1 MRLLKADLKH
11 FVTNLFYISYQDDV
25 KVLQKITNPQT
36 YSKFLRPHH
45 KGNDSKFIQSPEP
58 LLLCVARERVLVL
71 TKGVATFN

>member
-45 KGNDSKFIQSPEP
+45 KGNDSKFI
-58 LLLCVARERVLVL
+58 
-71 TKGVATFN
+71 